1 MARSGRFLVRY
12 PWVAYLAL
20 ALVSFPILEI
30 ILRGE
35 HAVQYAHDVFDD
47 DVPRLFSI
55 ASDWLRHGPVLWD
68 PHLTAGNPLLA
79 QFALPPFAPDVLLS
93 FVIPPF
99 AAYTLNA
106 GFMAFAAGL
115 SMHLFLRGSLRL
127 VPVACFIGGI
137 LAALSFWHYIY
148 GYGVLLLPLLLWG
161 IDRMSRTTA
170 RRRDALFVILLITF
184 LLYSSQIQIILID
197 GAVTLAWVLLR
208 GTDEHGRGR
217 RVRDLVVT
225 WAMAFAL
232 AAPVLATQIVGLPA
246 SQRAIWELTS
256 GFSLTGQL
264 REAIEFYGRVLFG
277 VPLLPSVGGSGDVY
291 GTFFLGAIAL
301 PLLVIGCV
309 VPRRSGRERLLLALL
324 VLIPIIDILAPLLVP
339 LQENVGFL
347 RSFQFVRV
355 RHLLVIA
362 LIINA
367 AIGAHWLASSDPL
380 GRLSL
385 ARRWI
390 AAGGMVVV
398 GGALV
403 WQGSVAARRVV
414 AGTGGSRVE
423 EGWLLAAAAII
434 GGTFVALI
442 AGYAIWRRGRPS
454 LTHQGV
460 LTGGIVVLLLL
471 GLTGERLA
479 LTRAQRDL
487 GAGRL
492 LGTWAERMA
501 PTPAQEFI
509 ASEAGG
515 GRMLSIG
522 EHANRALVAG
532 LDTVDGYQTIYP
544 LRYHELFGAM
554 IAPQLALDPAND
566 RYYNTW
572 GNRAYAFGPELD
584 LEVASLLGVRWLY
597 VAGDVLTDPSL
608 IERFS
613 GAGVTV
619 YENPGVLPRAFIATR
634 VSVAPARAAVIAAI
648 AGASAQ
654 DLRDRVFV
662 ASEDAP
668 DAWAALVDDDPLG
681 GGADPDDSS
690 ARIEMDGIDRLSIRT
705 TTSTAGILVLA
716 DTWTPDWVAEVD
728 GVVTP
733 IGAAYGALRGVAI
746 PAGEHLVTFM
756 YRPMATYAGIG
767 LASATMI
774 GLIGWLMIGWVR
786 PRRKGG

>member
-1 MARSGRFLVRY
+1 M
-12 PWVAYLAL
+12 AYLAL

-35 HAVQYAHDVFDD
+35 NAVQYAHDVFDD

-55 ASDWLRHGPVLWD
+55 ASDWLRNGPVLWD

-106 GFMAFAAGL
+106 TFMAFAAGL
-115 SMHLFLRGSLRL
+115 SMHVFLRGSLRL

-137 LAALSFWHYIY
+137 LAALAFWHYIY
-148 GYGVLLLPLLLWG
+148 GYAVLLLPLLLWG
-161 IDRMSRTTA
+161 VDRMSRTA
-170 RRRDALFVILLITF
+170 SRRRDALFVILLISF

-208 GTDEHGRGR
+208 GPEEHGRGR

-225 WAMAFAL
+225 WAIAFAL

-256 GFSLTGQL
+256 GFSLAGQL
-264 REAIEFYGRVLFG
+264 REALEFYGRVIFG
-277 VPLLPSVGGSGDVY
+277 VPLLPSIGGSGDVY

-301 PLLVIGCV
+301 PLLVVGCV
-309 VPRRSGRERLLLALL
+309 VPRRPGRERFLLALL

-347 RSFQFVRV
+347 RSFQFVRI
-355 RHLLVIA
+355 RHLLPIV
-362 LIINA
+362 LIVNA
-367 AIGAHWLASSDPL
+367 AIGANWLAGPDPF
-380 GRLSL
+380 GRLSR
-385 ARRWI
+385 ARRWAA
-390 AAGGMVVV
+390 AAGLGAVGM
-398 GGALV
+398 ALFA
-403 WQGSVAARRVV
+403 QGSVAVRRVL
-414 AGTGGSRVE
+414 AGTGGPRVE
-423 EGWLLAAAAII
+423 EGWLLAAVALI
-434 GGTFVALI
+434 GGTFVALVV
-442 AGYAIWRRGRPS
+442 GYGIWRHGRLPVS
-454 LTHQGV
+454 GQGV
-460 LTGGIVVLLLL
+460 LAGGIVVLLLL

-487 GAGRL
+487 GAPRL
-492 LGTWAERMA
+492 LGTWADRVA
-501 PTPAQEFI
+501 LTPAQGFI
-509 ASEAGG
+509 ASQSGG
-515 GRMLSIG
+515 GRTLSIG

-532 LDTVDGYQTIYP
+532 LDAVDGYQTIYP

-554 IAPQLALDPAND
+554 IGPQLALDPAND

-584 LEVASLLGVRWLY
+584 MEVASLLGVRWLY

-613 GAGVTV
+613 AAGVTV
-619 YENPGVLPRAFIATR
+619 YENPDAFPRAFIVTAATIAEDR
-634 VSVAPARAAVIAAI
+634 PAVIAAI
-648 AGASAQ
+648 AEASAP

-662 ASEDAP
+662 ASEDVPA
-668 DAWAALVDDDPLG
+668 DWAGLVGGDPLG
-681 GGADPDDSS
+681 ARAAGAGPGAVIETDS
-690 ARIEMDGIDRLSIRT
+690 IDRLSIRT
-705 TTSTAGILVLA
+705 TTSTAGILVLT

-728 GVVTP
+728 GVDTP
-733 IGAAYGALRGVAI
+733 IAAVDGALRGVAV
-746 PAGEHLVTFM
+746 PAGEHVVSFA
-756 YRPMATYAGIG
+756 YRPMATYAGIVAAMATA
-767 LASATMI
+767 LAL
-774 GLIGWLMIGWVR
+774 GGWLTLGWLRRRQEVR
-786 PRRKGG
+786 PETGLDRLE